1 MQRLLASVLA
11 ALAVSTTSAAEGPRA
26 PDPPAVV
33 DAVQMPAWLER
44 DGVRAPLAPGTTL
57 RPGDALRTGEGA
69 RVLLALPEGSSVR
82 LGEQSEFRLEA
93 SAVRRDGVF
102 VGAMN
107 VLAGAFRFTT
117 GALARVRSR
126 EVDVTIRTVT
136 AGIRGTDLWGKA
148 GDDLDVVCLIE
159 GRIEVRR
166 AGEPAITMA
175 EPRSFFVAPRGGRGR
190 PVQLVDAA
198 QLARWAAE
206 TDIEAGRGAARRGG
220 RWAVVLAGGADERAL
235 LGAYGAARA
244 AGYAAEVRAAP
255 TAAAAAYEL
264 AIGQLPS
271 QADAEALAAALAG
284 RFGPGAPRVV
294 ERP

>member
-1 MQRLLASVLA
+1 MRRLLASVLA
-11 ALAVSTTSAAEGPRA
+11 ALAVSSASAAEAPRA
-26 PDPPAVV
+26 PDPPATVE
-33 DAVQMPAWLER
+33 AVQMPAWLER
-44 DGVRAPLAPGTTL
+44 DGARAPLAPGTAL
-57 RPGDALRTGEGA
+57 RAGDALRTGEGA

-82 LGEQSEFRLEA
+82 LGEQSEFRLET
-93 SAVRRDGVF
+93 SGVRRDGVF
-102 VGAMN
+102 VAAMN

-148 GDDLDVVCLIE
+148 GDDRDVVCLIE

-166 AGEPAITMA
+166 AGEPSITMA
-175 EPRSFFVAPRGGRGR
+175 EPRSFFVAPRGGRALPVR
-190 PVQLVDAA
+190 PVEAA

-206 TDIEAGRGAARRGG
+206 TEIEAGRGAARRGG
-220 RWAVVLAGGADERAL
+220 RWAVVLAGGATERAL
-235 LGAYGAARA
+235 LGAYGAAQA

-255 TAAAAAYEL
+255 TAAAEAYEL

-271 QADAEALAAALAG
+271 RADAEALAAALAG
-284 RFGPGAPRVV
+284 RFGPGAPRVA